1 MDKIE
6 KLIQRVQK
14 TQHGFLDIQKAA
26 DEVVKRQTVEE
37 SLRIA
42 KQLFASDIYQAR
54 SLATF
59 ILGRLAANSTESLE
73 FLKQRISHD
82 NDWRVQEILAKA
94 FDRYC
99 ADAGYAQ
106 ALSVIKEWLADSSPN
121 VRRAVTE
128 GLRIWTGRPYF
139 QDHPEVAIQLLSQLR
154 NDESEYVR
162 KSVGNA
168 LRDIS
173 KKHKELVKNELQ
185 RWDISDKRI
194 LYTYRLASKF
204 LQNKWVGQ

>member
-1 MDKIE
+1 MDTIQ

-26 DEVVKRQTVEE
+26 DEVVVGQAAKE

-42 KQLFASDIYQAR
+42 KQLFASEIYQAR

-59 ILGRLAANSTESLE
+59 IFGRLAANSAESLE
-73 FLKQRISHD
+73 FLKRRVSQD
-82 NDWRVQEILAKA
+82 DDWRVQEILAKA

-99 ADAGYAQ
+99 ADVGYEQ
-106 ALSVIKEWLADSSPN
+106 ALSVIKGWLADSSSN

-139 QDHPEVAIQLLSQLR
+139 RDNPEVAIKLLSQFR
-154 NDESEYVR
+154 GDESEYVR

-173 KKHKELVKNELQ
+173 KKHKELVRMELQ
-185 RWDISDKRI
+185 RWDISIKHI
-194 LYTYRLASKF
+194 KQTYNLASKF
-204 LQNKWVGQ
+204 L